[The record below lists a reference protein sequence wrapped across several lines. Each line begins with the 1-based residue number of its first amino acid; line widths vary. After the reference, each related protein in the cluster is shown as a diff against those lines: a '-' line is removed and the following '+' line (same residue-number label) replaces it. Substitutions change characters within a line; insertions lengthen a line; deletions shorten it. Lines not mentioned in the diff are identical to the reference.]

1 MIVEFAVN
9 NKIYSVTKILPFM
22 ANYGRN
28 LRIGANIKR
37 KGKVTKAI
45 EFAEIIKKIQEEG

>member
-45 EFAEIIKKIQEEG
+45 EFAEIIKKIQEKG